1 MQDEAFEDENDMNV
15 QHARNVKARC
25 MKKRRLALE
34 EEEGKGAPPRGP
46 GGRAEGG
53 GGDTTLMDVTP
64 TPGSGAMER
73 MKKAPDAATIARRE
87 CGQIFTSG
95 ESCEIILREMCSG
108 VIESSNRCMWFAD
121 SVDDD
126 VGQWLIKLYFTG
138 GEVGPGGTESPLAE
152 QLRQVGSAHGYGF
165 VELRMV
171 FQTDLYPFYPPSIR
185 LVRPRLKGHVM
196 ERLASLPCLKLA
208 HWNPM
213 TRISE
218 LLEDVKSFLLDLG
231 EVDLGHPRN
240 CMRASPSGAY
250 TGMEYALSALSI
262 TSDTT
267 PLRARADEAWEWR
280 GPKQCSPLSPVGGG
294 AGGGKGVTAEPSLP
308 KDGGKGAWAK
318 GTGYGHGDSRSQG
331 PIWDVAQ
338 HEAALKR
345 KMEKTEA
352 VLSELLRSLTGLQG
366 LPEDLHAFCRGDET
380 PPLLPDLGAEE
391 FALLRDSS
399 FAPFAAELIMASP
412 LQEMLKRLKTYATL
426 LALLRV
432 MSSSESLSAILGPL
446 PGMLATAPSIEVAL
460 RPIADQAVCFL
471 ENFRKM
477 GKAECGAG
485 SKGTEEE
492 RLSQAVVDTARAVT
506 KAVNSV
512 SAYEEA
518 VADTACN
525 GRAEPGTPD
534 AAGCDPEEA
543 YMNEM
548 RPMQFDSCSLTST
561 SKRKHMYLNQVEKEH
576 NNGSM
581 ARDRMTRLAS
591 DLAALQNSLPLSRSS
606 TVCVRADDSRPD
618 LMRVLITGPDDTPYE
633 GGCFVF
639 DMGFPPSYPNIPPKM
654 GLRTTG
660 EGNARF
666 NPNLYQNGKV
676 CLSLLGTWGGAQGEQ
691 WDRDSST
698 LLQVLVSVQSLIFV
712 PDPYFNEPGFEKN
725 MHSRESQHKSYQ
737 YNQNIRVECARWAML
752 NALQHPTPGLEE
764 TIRMHFRL
772 KKEHILKQCKAW
784 LQEMTS
790 PPKELGDT
798 SGQLKQ
804 SVAQN
809 AAAMRDI
816 LKKLRAE
823 FATL

>member
-432 MSSSESLSAILGPL
+432 MSSSESLAAILGPL

-506 KAVNSV
+506 KAVNSG
-512 SAYEEA
+512 SACEEA

-660 EGNARF
+660 EGNVRF

>member
-1 MQDEAFEDENDMNV
+1 MNV

-34 EEEGKGAPPRGP
+34 EEEGEGAPP
-46 GGRAEGG
+46 GGAGG
-53 GGDTTLMDVTP
+53 AAAGEGGDTALTELAAP
-64 TPGSGAMER
+64 PGGGPR
-73 MKKAPDAATIARRE
+73 KKAPDAATIARRE

-108 VIESSNRCMWFAD
+108 VIESSNRGMWFAD
-121 SVDDD
+121 SVEDD

-138 GEVGPGGTESPLAE
+138 GEVGPGGTESRLAE

-213 TRISE
+213 ARISE

-240 CMRASPSGAY
+240 CMQTSPSGAY
-250 TGMEYALSALSI
+250 SDLEYALSALSI
-262 TSDTT
+262 TTDTT
-267 PLRARADEAWEWR
+267 PLRARVDEAWEWR
-280 GPKQCSPLSPVGGG
+280 GQNLCPPLSPAGGG
-294 AGGGKGVTAEPSLP
+294 AGAGKDATAEPSLLRE
-308 KDGGKGAWAK
+308 GGKGAWAK
-318 GTGYGHGDSRSQG
+318 GTGYGHGDSRNQG
-331 PIWDVAQ
+331 PVWDVAQ

-366 LPEDLHAFCRGDET
+366 LPEDLHAFCRGNEA

-391 FALLRDSS
+391 LALLRDSS
-399 FAPFAAELIMASP
+399 FAPFAAELIRTSP

-432 MSSSESLSAILGPL
+432 MSSSENLAGVLGPL
-446 PGMLATAPSIEVAL
+446 PGMAASAPSIEAAL

-477 GKAECGAG
+477 GKAERGAG

-492 RLSQAVVDTARAVT
+492 RLSQAVVDTARGVT
-506 KAVNSV
+506 EAVNSAAGCAGAAPN
-512 SAYEEA
+512 S
-518 VADTACN
+518 
-525 GRAEPGTPD
+525 RAEPGTPD
-534 AAGCDPEEA
+534 AAGCDPEET

-548 RPMQFDSCSLTST
+548 RPLQFDSCSLTST
-561 SKRKHMYLNQVEKEH
+561 SKRKHMYLNQVEKGH
-576 NNGSM
+576 SSGSM

-660 EGNARF
+660 EGHVRF

-676 CLSLLGTWGGAQGEQ
+676 CLSLLGTWSGAQGEQ

-725 MHSRESQHKSYQ
+725 MHSRESQSKSYQ
-737 YNQNIRVECARWAML
+737 YNQNIRVQCARWAML

-772 KKEHILKQCKAW
+772 KKEQILKQCKAW
-784 LQEMTS
+784 LLEMTS

-804 SVAQN
+804 SVSQN
-809 AAAMRDI
+809 AAEMRDI
-816 LKKLRAE
+816 IKKLRAE
-823 FATL
+823 FAKL

>member
-432 MSSSESLSAILGPL
+432 MSSSESLAAILGPL

-660 EGNARF
+660 EGNVRF

>member
-46 GGRAEGG
+46 GGGAEGG

-432 MSSSESLSAILGPL
+432 MSSSESLAAILGPL

-660 EGNARF
+660 EGNVRF

>member
-34 EEEGKGAPPRGP
+34 EEEGKGAPPSGP

-53 GGDTTLMDVTP
+53 GGDTTLIELTP
-64 TPGSGAMER
+64 TPGGGAMER

-108 VIESSNRCMWFAD
+108 VIESSNRGMWFAD

-308 KDGGKGAWAK
+308 KEGGNGAWAK

-432 MSSSESLSAILGPL
+432 MSSSESLAAILGPL

-506 KAVNSV
+506 KAVNSG

-548 RPMQFDSCSLTST
+548 RPMQFDTCSLTST

-660 EGNARF
+660 EGNVRF

-764 TIRMHFRL
+764 TIRTHFRL
-772 KKEHILKQCKAW
+772 KKEHILKQCKVW

>member
-576 NNGSM
+576 NSGSM

-660 EGNARF
+660 EGNVRF

>member
-53 GGDTTLMDVTP
+53 GGGTTLMDVTP

-432 MSSSESLSAILGPL
+432 MSSSESLAAILGPL

-576 NNGSM
+576 NNGNM

-660 EGNARF
+660 EGNVRF

>member
-432 MSSSESLSAILGPL
+432 MSSSESLAAILGPL

-660 EGNARF
+660 EGNVRF

-737 YNQNIRVECARWAML
+737 YNQSIRVECARWAML

>member
-432 MSSSESLSAILGPL
+432 MSSSESLAAILGPL

-660 EGNARF
+660 EGNVRF

-725 MHSRESQHKSYQ
+725 MHSRESQHKSYH

>member
-53 GGDTTLMDVTP
+53 GGGTTLMDVTP

-432 MSSSESLSAILGPL
+432 MSSSESLAAILGPL

-660 EGNARF
+660 EGNVRF

>member
-53 GGDTTLMDVTP
+53 GGDTTLMELTP
-64 TPGSGAMER
+64 TPGGGAMER

-432 MSSSESLSAILGPL
+432 MSSSESLAAILGPL

-660 EGNARF
+660 EGNVRF

>member
-432 MSSSESLSAILGPL
+432 MSSSESLAAILGPL

-506 KAVNSV
+506 KAVNSG
-512 SAYEEA
+512 SACEEA

-660 EGNARF
+660 EGNVRF

-823 FATL
+823 FAKL

>member
-1 MQDEAFEDENDMNV
+1 MNV

-34 EEEGKGAPPRGP
+34 EEGEGVPPGGS
-46 GGRAEGG
+46 GGRAGG
-53 GGDTTLMDVTP
+53 GGAETALIELTP
-64 TPGSGAMER
+64 PPGGGATDLLK
-73 MKKAPDAATIARRE
+73 KKAPDAATLARRE

-108 VIESSNRCMWFAD
+108 VIESSNRGMWFAD
-121 SVDDD
+121 SVEDD

-213 TRISE
+213 ARISE

-250 TGMEYALSALSI
+250 TDLEYALSALSI

-280 GPKQCSPLSPVGGG
+280 GPKLCPPLSPAGGG
-294 AGGGKGVTAEPSLP
+294 AGGGKGVTAEPSLL

-318 GTGYGHGDSRSQG
+318 GTGYGHGDARSQG

-366 LPEDLHAFCRGDET
+366 LPEDLHAFCRGDEA

-391 FALLRDSS
+391 LSLLRDSS
-399 FAPFAAELIMASP
+399 FAPFAAELITTSP

-432 MSSSESLSAILGPL
+432 MSSSESLAGVLGPL
-446 PGMLATAPSIEVAL
+446 PGMEATVPSIEAAL

-471 ENFRKM
+471 EHFRKM
-477 GKAECGAG
+477 GKAEYGAG

-506 KAVNSV
+506 
-512 SAYEEA
+512 EA
-518 VADTACN
+518 VSPGLDYAEATAGAACN

-660 EGNARF
+660 EGNVRF

-676 CLSLLGTWGGAQGEQ
+676 CLSLLGTWSGAQGEQ

-737 YNQNIRVECARWAML
+737 YNQNIRVQCARWAML

-772 KKEHILKQCKAW
+772 KKEQILKQCKVW
-784 LQEMTS
+784 LQEMIS

-809 AAAMRDI
+809 AAEMRDI

-823 FATL
+823 FAKL